1 MTWLTLRQFR
11 AQAAVVFAGLTVTG
25 PGLADDY
32 NSGLASCTA
41 QDDCDGFA
49 ARFFSALAI
58 FVVFLPGIIGIF
70 WGAPLIGVFVRRTL
84 PAMAITLAVFVAV
97 QIAVPLLIRPHLVPP
112 VTRTVAI
119 RSDNLG
125 EFMVNG
131 DTMTTRATSR
141 ESATSPPT
149 TSGRSSGPRPAC
161 SPSSRWA

>member
-58 FVVFLPGIIGIF
+58 FVVFLPASSASS
-70 WGAPLIGVFVRRTL
+70 GAR
-84 PAMAITLAVFVAV
+84 
-97 QIAVPLLIRPHLVPP
+97 
-112 VTRTVAI
+112 
-119 RSDNLG
+119 
-125 EFMVNG
+125 
-131 DTMTTRATSR
+131 
-141 ESATSPPT
+141 
-149 TSGRSSGPRPAC
+149 RSSASSSAARCPPWRSPWPC
-161 SPSSRWA
+161 SSPSRSRCRC